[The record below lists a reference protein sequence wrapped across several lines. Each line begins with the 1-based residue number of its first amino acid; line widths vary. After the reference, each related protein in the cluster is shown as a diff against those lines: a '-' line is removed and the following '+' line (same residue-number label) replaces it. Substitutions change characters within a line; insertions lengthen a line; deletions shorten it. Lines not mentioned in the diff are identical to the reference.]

1 MTSRDA
7 YIHLKSLTDSIGLLT
22 GSKEELLLFI
32 ATAVFRAS
40 RPLHQRGVM
49 DCREIQS
56 FNDLNKVALTFSA
69 SESEKVGRYQS
80 RGQECYKCHKFG
92 HRAFE
97 CRSYVPSNSS
107 SVSHSSSNNNQSGS
121 SSLKPPG
128 IVCYMCRE
136 PGHKSPDCPYKAQN
150 KGGDSNAEYNK
161 KLHFKRGRGPYHA
174 NLAEVKNKTTHVIGV
189 VNGEECPIV
198 ADTGAEIT
206 IVPSNL
212 VYEGQ
217 ITDEVVEIRDWQD
230 STAVLSTAA
239 VEFVVA
245 GKKFS
250 DLLAVAP
257 ADALGGKVLYSVPV
271 NKETATKLLLN
282 ASPDSPEKREG
293 QGRDTRSIQT
303 PPQPGAGS
311 VDSSGGALGTPQSLP
326 DTPEESVARV
336 NVVTRSAKRRARKV
350 KFARMAKEITESELD
365 PFDTEFSCLSN
376 IDVDLDVN
384 NVNSEVV
391 SDEVDVNDPSVV
403 ELGGSSVEEEKKEE
417 AGMVVVEETAGNKIG
432 ADESGCVVSHHD
444 LDLGCPLPRDLTS
457 SDLLIEEV
465 RNDVSLVNCRA
476 LADKNLNGYQWKEGL
491 KRVVLPKCRRLN
503 VLKLAH
509 DKTAHIGSK
518 GIRKLIGQ
526 RFTWPGVYVD
536 IVDYVRSCE
545 SCLRMNQSGHKK
557 SKMVER
563 GIVTVPFETVAVD
576 VIGPLPKGKRGAKF
590 VFTYICLASR
600 WPEAVPMRSTSAR
613 EAAQCFLEIVS
624 RTGIP
629 LKVLSDRGLIFL
641 SKLMNGMYEML
652 GIDAVSTS
660 PYRPQSNGVVERM
673 HGTLKPMLT
682 KAADSGIMWVEFLP
696 LALFALRQVPSTV
709 TGFSPHKLVFGR
721 EVTGPLDILYS
732 GWVNCTFEG
741 VDTEDWLMSLNDKL
755 ATIHDIAVAQEA
767 KSVEARVIAFNKGKV
782 DRELDVGA
790 KVLMRIP
797 GLHGSLQASWEGPY
811 VVTSRVSKVTYKVS
825 KGEGHSE
832 KIVHVNNLK
841 VFKERT
847 MYVNAVT
854 IPVARGG
861 SRDSVEPPFSVTGS
875 KYFSHTPHITSGI

>member
-1 MTSRDA
+1 M
-7 YIHLKSLTDSIGLLT
+7 
-22 GSKEELLLFI
+22 
-32 ATAVFRAS
+32 
-40 RPLHQRGVM
+40 
-49 DCREIQS
+49 
-56 FNDLNKVALTFSA
+56 
-69 SESEKVGRYQS
+69 
-80 RGQECYKCHKFG
+80 CYT
-92 HRAFE
+92 
-97 CRSYVPSNSS
+97 
-107 SVSHSSSNNNQSGS
+107 
-121 SSLKPPG
+121 
-128 IVCYMCRE
+128 CRE
-136 PGHKSPDCPYKAQN
+136 PGHKSPDCPNKAQN
-150 KGGDSNAEYNK
+150 KGGDSKAEYNK

-206 IVPSNL
+206 IVPSDL

-217 ITDEVVEIRDWQD
+217 ITDEVVEIRDWQG

-250 DLLAVAP
+250 DIVAVAA

-271 NKETATKLLLN
+271 DKETATKLLLD

-336 NVVTRSAKRRARKV
+336 NVVTHSAKRRARKV

-403 ELGGSSVEEEKKEE
+403 ELGSSSVEEEKKEE

-444 LDLGCPLPRDLTS
+444 LDLGCLLPRDLTS

-476 LADKNLNGYQWKEGL
+476 LADKNFNGYQWKEGL
-491 KRVVLPKCRRLN
+491 LMHVCDDSDGSQLKRVVLPRCRRLN

-518 GIRKLIGQ
+518 GMRKRIGQ

-563 GIVTVPFETVAVD
+563 GIVTVPFKTVAVD
-576 VIGPLPKGKRGAKF
+576 VIGSLPKGKRGAKF

-600 WPEAVPMRSTSAR
+600 WPEAAPMRSASAH
-613 EAAQCFLEIVS
+613 EAAQCFLEIVF

-629 LKVLSDRGLIFL
+629 LKVFSDRGSIF
-641 SKLMNGMYEML
+641 
-652 GIDAVSTS
+652 
-660 PYRPQSNGVVERM
+660 
-673 HGTLKPMLT
+673 
-682 KAADSGIMWVEFLP
+682 
-696 LALFALRQVPSTV
+696 
-709 TGFSPHKLVFGR
+709 
-721 EVTGPLDILYS
+721 
-732 GWVNCTFEG
+732 
-741 VDTEDWLMSLNDKL
+741 
-755 ATIHDIAVAQEA
+755 
-767 KSVEARVIAFNKGKV
+767 
-782 DRELDVGA
+782 
-790 KVLMRIP
+790 
-797 GLHGSLQASWEGPY
+797 
-811 VVTSRVSKVTYKVS
+811 
-825 KGEGHSE
+825 
-832 KIVHVNNLK
+832 
-841 VFKERT
+841 
-847 MYVNAVT
+847 
-854 IPVARGG
+854 
-861 SRDSVEPPFSVTGS
+861 
-875 KYFSHTPHITSGI
+875 